1 MASNNIDIFSRVSTI
16 EQNVWQKIHEH
27 MRDNY
32 GDNELWNTVIVPYLN
47 KFNSTKISTR
57 EKIECI
63 DELVNHLDCFYLD
76 SQRYGLIPDEVRL
89 FLESSGEMS
98 LILGYR
104 LTESVRSLD
113 KIMQL
118 REILHDY
125 NSQPSQQYAKSE
137 LNELLKTI
145 DLIINSS
152 R

>member
-1 MASNNIDIFSRVSTI
+1 
-16 EQNVWQKIHEH
+16 

-47 KFNSTKISTR
+47 KFNSTNISTR

-63 DELVNHLDCFYLD
+63 DELVNHLDCYYLD

-118 REILHDY
+118 REILQDY
-125 NSQPSQQYAKSE
+125 NSQPSQQYEKSE

>member
-1 MASNNIDIFSRVSTI
+1 MSTI

-32 GDNELWNTVIVPYLN
+32 GDNELWNKVIEPYLN
-47 KFNSTKISTR
+47 KFTSEEVSTR

-63 DELVNHLDCFYLD
+63 DELIHHLDCYYLD
-76 SQRYGLIPDEVRL
+76 SQRYGLIPDDFRL
-89 FLESSGEMS
+89 FLESSGETTI
-98 LILGYR
+98 ILGYR

-113 KIMQL
+113 KMMQL
-118 REILHDY
+118 REIMQDY
-125 NSQPSQQYAKSE
+125 NSQPSRQLEKSE

-145 DLIINSS
+145 DLIINDG

>member
-1 MASNNIDIFSRVSTI
+1 
-16 EQNVWQKIHEH
+16 

-47 KFNSTKISTR
+47 KFNSTNISTR

-63 DELVNHLDCFYLD
+63 DELVNHLDCYYLD

-125 NSQPSQQYAKSE
+125 NSQPSQYLEKSE

>member
-1 MASNNIDIFSRVSTI
+1 
-16 EQNVWQKIHEH
+16 

-47 KFNSTKISTR
+47 KFNSTNISTR

-63 DELVNHLDCFYLD
+63 DELVNHLDCYYLD

-118 REILHDY
+118 REILQDY
-125 NSQPSQQYAKSE
+125 NSQPSQQYEKSE

-152 R
+152 H

>member
-1 MASNNIDIFSRVSTI
+1 
-16 EQNVWQKIHEH
+16 

-32 GDNELWNTVIVPYLN
+32 GDNELWHQVIVPYLN
-47 KFNSTKISTR
+47 KFISAEVSTR
-57 EKIECI
+57 EKIERI

-76 SQRYGLIPDEVRL
+76 SQRYGLIPDEIRL
-89 FLESSGEMS
+89 FLESSDEMS

-125 NSQPSQQYAKSE
+125 NSQPSQHLEKSE

>member
-1 MASNNIDIFSRVSTI
+1 MSII

-32 GDNELWNTVIVPYLN
+32 GDNELWNKVIAPYLN
-47 KFNSTKISTR
+47 KFTSAEVSTR

-63 DELVNHLDCFYLD
+63 DELINHLDCYYLD
-76 SQRYGLIPDEVRL
+76 SQRYGLIPDEFRL

-118 REILHDY
+118 REILQDY
-125 NSQPSQQYAKSE
+125 NSQPSQRLEKSE

>member
-1 MASNNIDIFSRVSTI
+1 
-16 EQNVWQKIHEH
+16 

-47 KFNSTKISTR
+47 KFNSTNISTR

-63 DELVNHLDCFYLD
+63 DELVNHLDCYYLD

-118 REILHDY
+118 REILQDY
-125 NSQPSQQYAKSE
+125 NSQPSQQLGKSE

-152 R
+152 H

>member
-1 MASNNIDIFSRVSTI
+1 MSNI

-27 MRDNY
+27 IRDNY
-32 GDNELWNTVIVPYLN
+32 SDNEFWNNVILPYLT
-47 KFNSTKISTR
+47 KFTSAEVSTR

-63 DELVNHLDCFYLD
+63 DELINHLDSLYLD
-76 SQRYGLIPDEVRL
+76 SQRYGLIPEEFRF

-113 KIMQL
+113 KIKQL
-118 REILHDY
+118 REILLDY
-125 NSQPSQQYAKSE
+125 NSQSSNQYEKSE

-145 DLIINSS
+145 DLITNSS
-152 R
+152 

>member
-1 MASNNIDIFSRVSTI
+1 MSTI

-27 MRDNY
+27 IRDNY
-32 GDNELWNTVIVPYLN
+32 GDNEFWNKVVAPYLN
-47 KFNSTKISTR
+47 KFTSAEVSTR

-63 DELVNHLDCFYLD
+63 DEFINHLDCYYLD
-76 SQRYGLIPDEVRL
+76 SQRYGLIPEEFRL
-89 FLESSGEMS
+89 FLESSGATT

-113 KIMQL
+113 KIIQL
-118 REILHDY
+118 REILQDY
-125 NSQPSQQYAKSE
+125 NSQPDQQYEKTE

-152 R
+152 H

>member
-1 MASNNIDIFSRVSTI
+1 MSTI

-27 MRDNY
+27 IRDNY
-32 GDNELWNTVIVPYLN
+32 GDNEFWNKVVAPYLN
-47 KFNSTKISTR
+47 KFTSADVSTR

-63 DELVNHLDCFYLD
+63 DELINHLCSHYLD
-76 SQRYGLIPDEVRL
+76 SQRYGLIPEEFRL
-89 FLESSGEMS
+89 FLESSGATT

-118 REILHDY
+118 REILQDY
-125 NSQPSQQYAKSE
+125 NSQPDHQYEKSE
-137 LNELLKTI
+137 LNGLLKTI

-152 R
+152 H